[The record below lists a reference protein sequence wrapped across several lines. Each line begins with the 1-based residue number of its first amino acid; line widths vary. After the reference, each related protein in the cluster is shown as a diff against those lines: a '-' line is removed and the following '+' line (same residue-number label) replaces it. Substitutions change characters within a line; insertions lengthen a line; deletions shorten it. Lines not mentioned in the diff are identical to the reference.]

1 MPNKIHTMLTDV
13 PAAVRIA
20 TRASALA
27 QWQANHI
34 AKLLAAAAPGVAVEL
49 VNVTTTGDSV
59 QTTSLSQFGGVGVF
73 TREVQH
79 AVFDGRA
86 DIAVHSLKDLP
97 TEPSPGL
104 MLGAVP
110 SREVRFD
117 ALVMPVSKVGSMK
130 ALTDLPAGAKI
141 GTGSLRRQ
149 AQLRHV
155 RSDWQI
161 EEVRGNVDT
170 RLRKLDAGE
179 YDALILAAAGLIRLG
194 WSNRITLQL
203 EPPVMYPAVGQG
215 AIGIECRAEDRPMQN
230 LLARL
235 TDQSAWFEVIAERSL
250 LAALRAGC
258 HAPVG
263 VQTRC
268 EKEVLELEAVILSP
282 DGTKKWMA
290 TDNAATAEAAELG
303 QRVARRLFDQGA
315 VLHS

>member
-1 MPNKIHTMLTDV
+1 MSIEIPTT
-13 PAAVRIA
+13 VRIA

-27 QWQANHI
+27 QWQAHHV
-34 AKLLAAAAPGVAVEL
+34 AKLLTAASPGVAVEL

-79 AVFDGRA
+79 AVLDGRA

-97 TEPSPGL
+97 TELTPGL

-110 SREVRFD
+110 PREVRFD
-117 ALVMPVSKVGSMK
+117 ALVLPASKTHAIQV
-130 ALTDLPAGAKI
+130 LNDLPAGAKI

-149 AQLRHV
+149 AQLRHI
-155 RSDWQI
+155 RSDWKI

-170 RLRKLDAGE
+170 RLRKLDTGE

-194 WSNRITLQL
+194 WSNRITLRL

-215 AIGIECRAEDRPMQN
+215 AIGIECRSDDRPMQN

-263 VQTRC
+263 VKTGC
-268 EKEVLELEAVILSP
+268 ENDRIELEAVVLSA
-282 DGTKKWMA
+282 DGTKKWTA
-290 TDNAATAEAAELG
+290 TDSAATAEAAELG
-303 QRVARRLFDQGA
+303 QRVARQLLDQGA
-315 VLHS
+315 VLAAGR